1 LIVRD
6 EMCEF
11 SGFEKVDDVFFEG
24 CDEGKIG
31 SGLVFGGYVRMKIW
45 VGAGWVEDAET
56 VV

>member
-1 LIVRD
+1 MIVRD